1 MVALLLLGCAGEA
14 TEKPAGRERDSG
26 PATDADSGQDS
37 ADTGEPADTGDTGPV
52 VDTADTGDTA
62 EVVDDADG
70 DGFRAQDGDCDDAR
84 ANVYPGAPDGCDALD
99 QDCDGEAIP
108 AGACGEEWDPAVSA
122 SWVLVGDA
130 EGALYSAPLAPGDLD
145 GDGLGDVVYEQFPE
159 KSYSIG
165 FLSGGSLDWSGLV
178 GETRGQVRAVY
189 LRDQLSR
196 TVAAR
201 DVDGDGLDDVWS
213 WGSSSTAYDGNVYL
227 LAGGSS
233 AFDGGTHDVREVAL
247 GWWTDARDDG
257 DVIALIAG
265 GDVTGDGLGD
275 AIFVTKEDNPVLAWR
290 PFVGETTA
298 ISYSGSFLDLP
309 ETLWN
314 DNESSQ
320 LSLADADFVG
330 DLDGDGIDELLLDND
345 QDVGTNGAT
354 SLLEGEDLLVEG
366 GNARDL
372 AVSLW
377 YDPSPAPSSEL
388 VGVDESQLA
397 DDVDGDGLVDLA
409 LTVALYDDDGDG
421 GQVCTVVVG
430 GAMPSG
436 DVSPLELGRACPP
449 HDAYYVYTPTSIAD
463 QWIPDVDDDGVN
475 DLVYYNHTD
484 ESGDDKYR
492 CILRTSLLAPG
503 ATLDGFDAGALCTTL
518 AGPLAA
524 DLTGD
529 GLPEWL
535 TGDSTYDDPVV
546 GTDAGQILIAE
557 GFEIPWD
564 DASKW

>member
-265 GDVTGDGLGD
+265 GAATVLTLWSARAMGALLPRINYRMVS
-275 AIFVTKEDNPVLAWR
+275 ACVLLFVTALVVWR
-290 PFVGETTA
+290 
-298 ISYSGSFLDLP
+298 SGPL
-309 ETLWN
+309 
-314 DNESSQ
+314 
-320 LSLADADFVG
+320 G
-330 DLDGDGIDELLLDND
+330 
-345 QDVGTNGAT
+345 
-354 SLLEGEDLLVEG
+354 LLV
-366 GNARDL
+366 L
-372 AVSLW
+372 
-377 YDPSPAPSSEL
+377 L
-388 VGVDESQLA
+388 VA
-397 DDVDGDGLVDLA
+397 TATGLVA
-409 LTVALYDDDGDG
+409 VLTKAPRHHLM
-421 GQVCTVVVG
+421 
-430 GAMPSG
+430 A
-436 DVSPLELGRACPP
+436 
-449 HDAYYVYTPTSIAD
+449 
-463 QWIPDVDDDGVN
+463 
-475 DLVYYNHTD
+475 
-484 ESGDDKYR
+484 
-492 CILRTSLLAPG
+492 CILIPVIW
-503 ATLDGFDAGALCTTL
+503 AT
-518 AGPLAA
+518 
-524 DLTGD
+524 
-529 GLPEWL
+529 
-535 TGDSTYDDPVV
+535 
-546 GTDAGQILIAE
+546 I
-557 GFEIPWD
+557 
-564 DASKW
+564 